1 MTTLEQRRAQRRW
14 ETAKRAV
21 ERARND
27 LQVAE
32 AALKAAMDDEFDAA
46 QWCQRVFAE
55 PHQRDQKGPK

>member
-14 ETAKRAV
+14 ETAKRKV

-32 AALKAAMDDEFDAA
+32 AALREAQDDEFDAS
-46 QWCQRVFAE
+46 QWCQRVFSEA
-55 PHQRDQKGPK
+55 HSAGRKGPK